1 MNKGISFEE
10 RLKALSYQIR
20 GAAMEVYNQ
29 LGPGLLESIYEK
41 ALIAELRLRK
51 IEVKS
56 QVPVQ
61 VVYKGSVISNDLR
74 IDLLIEDT
82 IIVELKSVEGLNPLH
97 YKQIRTYLKLTNK
110 PLGWLINFNEDDFA
124 HGMIKVPNRY
134 FTTL

>member
-1 MNKGISFEE
+1 MDISFEE

-56 QVPVQ
+56 QVPIQ
-61 VVYKGSVISNDLR
+61 VVYKGIVVSNDFR

-82 IIVELKSVEGLNPLH
+82 IIVELKSVEALNALH

-134 FTTL
+134 FTSL

>member
-1 MNKGISFEE
+1 MGISFEE
-10 RLKALSYQIR
+10 RLKDLSYQIR

-41 ALIAELRLRK
+41 ALIAELQLRK

-56 QVPVQ
+56 QVPIQ
-61 VVYKGSVISNDLR
+61 VVYKGNVISNNLR

-82 IIVELKSVEGLNPLH
+82 IIVELKSVEELNSLH

-134 FTTL
+134 FTSL

>member
-1 MNKGISFEE
+1 MGISFEE
-10 RLKALSYQIR
+10 RLKDLSYQIR

-41 ALIAELRLRK
+41 ALIAELQLRK

-56 QVPVQ
+56 QVPIQ
-61 VVYKGSVISNDLR
+61 VVYKGNVISNNLR

-82 IIVELKSVEGLNPLH
+82 IFVELKSVEELNSLH

-134 FTTL
+134 FTSL

>member
-1 MNKGISFEE
+1 MGISFEE
-10 RLKALSYQIR
+10 RLKDLSYQIR

-41 ALIAELRLRK
+41 ALIAELQLRK

-56 QVPVQ
+56 QVPIQ
-61 VVYKGSVISNDLR
+61 VVYKGNVVSNDLR
-74 IDLLIEDT
+74 IDLLIDNT
-82 IIVELKSVEGLNPLH
+82 IIVELKSVEELNPLH
-97 YKQIRTYLKLTNK
+97 YKQIRTYLKLTNR

-134 FTTL
+134 FTSL

>member
-1 MNKGISFEE
+1 MGISFEE
-10 RLKALSYQIR
+10 RLKDLSYQIR

-41 ALIAELRLRK
+41 ALIAELQLRK

-56 QVPVQ
+56 QVPIQ
-61 VVYKGSVISNDLR
+61 VVYKGNVISNNLR

-82 IIVELKSVEGLNPLH
+82 IFVELKSVEELNSLH

-110 PLGWLINFNEDDFA
+110 PLGWLKNFNEDDFA

-134 FTTL
+134 FTSL

>member
-1 MNKGISFEE
+1 MGISFEE
-10 RLKALSYQIR
+10 RLKDLSYQIR

-41 ALIAELRLRK
+41 ALIAELQLRK

-56 QVPVQ
+56 QVPIQ
-61 VVYKGSVISNDLR
+61 VVYKGNVISNNLR
-74 IDLLIEDT
+74 IDFLIEDT
-82 IIVELKSVEGLNPLH
+82 IIVELKSVEELNSLH

-134 FTTL
+134 FTSL